1 MTRRFIAC
9 LNLAAPRYGQELRFA
24 RRADR
29 KFEIRRPKVERRPK
43 SEGRRSKKF
52 GDAGRHFRISAF
64 GFRPSFGL
72 RTSAFGFP
80 TAPHAT
86 ITRPLRHPPVG
97 SPSDSAACR
106 SLA

>member
-9 LNLAAPRYGQELRFA
+9 LNLAAPRYGQEPWFA
-24 RRADR
+24 RRGNEKA
-29 KFEIRRPKVERRPK
+29 EIRMPKVERRPK
-43 SEGRRSKKF
+43 FEARRSKKF

-72 RTSAFGFP
+72 RPSAFGFP

-86 ITRPLRHPPVG
+86 INRPLRRPPAA
-97 SPSDSAACR
+97 SPWD
-106 SLA
+106 